1 MAATNLATVCVCCGA
16 AAAVLVDR
24 SSGSGPPHPVLPA
37 PVVDALL
44 LIGLKPV
51 LVHRVGPPASVA
63 TTLRLVCG
71 LRVPRTIILKK
82 YAYHTREYFRKID
95 ARKNPQFI
103 FITTYKPCP
112 LVLSPPPCAH
122 NLSEAGFFVT
132 PVWSEGEDQKSK
144 GRAFSSSFGFFTKF
158 KN

>member
-63 TTLRLVCG
+63 TTLRRVCG
-71 LRVPRTIILKK
+71 LRVSRTIILKK
-82 YAYHTREYFRKID
+82 NMHTILEHAIRKIY
-95 ARKNPQFI
+95 ARKPAIHIYYNP
-103 FITTYKPCP
+103 
-112 LVLSPPPCAH
+112 
-122 NLSEAGFFVT
+122 
-132 PVWSEGEDQKSK
+132 
-144 GRAFSSSFGFFTKF
+144 
-158 KN
+158 